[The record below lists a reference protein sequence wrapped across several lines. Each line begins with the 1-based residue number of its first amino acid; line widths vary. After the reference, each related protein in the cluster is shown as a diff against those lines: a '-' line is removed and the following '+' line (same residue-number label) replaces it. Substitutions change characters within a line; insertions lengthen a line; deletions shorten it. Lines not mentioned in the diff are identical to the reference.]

1 MSDFSRNEMTKKSFE
16 LSYGAD
22 GVYLTVHRNPYAAVE
37 EADVLN
43 EIRHK
48 KIRNFNAAII
58 SETVKKAMGKPV
70 RIADKQIEEKVD
82 AVVEVITSPDKMK
95 AYIKIKAPEGGG
107 KPAGLQEI
115 AWQLKQAGIIYGI
128 NEQTV
133 HALVQNPIYDQNIL
147 IAEGMSP
154 INGKNG
160 EITFLVDIHK
170 DRKPIIMEDGS
181 VNYRDLDYIESVH
194 KGQKLCEFS
203 EPTKGIDGRNV
214 VGTLLRAIDG
224 KPAKMIRG
232 RNVYPGKDDLSLFS
246 EIDGQVMYIDGK
258 MSVFATYEVPA
269 DVDNSTGNIN
279 FIGNVSIRGN
289 VLAGFVVDVGGN
301 VEVSGVVEGATIK
314 AGGNIILR
322 RGMTGNAK
330 GMLIAGGDIV
340 AKYIENSTVEAG
352 NDVKAE
358 AIMHSDIKC
367 GNRLE
372 LGGRKGLL
380 VGGVARVGREIQAKV
395 IGSVMA
401 TITTIEVGID
411 PHLRERYKFLRTEVV
426 KLEENSKKA
435 NQAITLLRKLEA
447 AGMLTEEKRE
457 LLDKSVR
464 SKIFFES
471 QLAEYKQEI
480 VELEEKLQQE
490 VKGRVRVENYLYP
503 GSRITIG
510 SASMHVKET
519 MQHCTLYKDGADV
532 RTGAY

>member
-1 MSDFSRNEMTKKSFE
+1 MKDFSQNESNKKSFE
-16 LSYGAD
+16 LSYHTD
-22 GVYLTVHRNPYAAVE
+22 GVYLTVHRNPFSPVV
-37 EADVLN
+37 EADVIN
-43 EIRHK
+43 EIRRK
-48 KIRNFNAAII
+48 KIHNFNAAMI
-58 SETVKKAMGKPV
+58 SDTVRKAMGQPV
-70 RIADKQIEEKVD
+70 KIAEKQEEEKID

-95 AYIKIKAPEGGG
+95 AYIKIKEPEGGG

-147 IAEGMSP
+147 VAEGLAP

-170 DRKPIIMEDGS
+170 ERKPIIMEDGS

-194 KGQKLCEFS
+194 KGQKLCEIS
-203 EPTKGIDGRNV
+203 PPTKGIDGKNV
-214 VGTLLRAIDG
+214 VGTVLRAIDG

-232 RNVYPGKDDLSLFS
+232 RNVYLGEDNLSLYA

-258 MSVFATYEVPA
+258 LSVFATYEVPA

-279 FIGNVSIRGN
+279 FIGNVTIRGN

-301 VEVSGVVEGATIK
+301 VEVAGVVEGATIK

-322 RGMTGNAK
+322 RGMTGNSK
-330 GMLIAGGDIV
+330 GKLIAGGDIV

-352 NDVKAE
+352 NDIKAE
-358 AIMHSDIKC
+358 AIMHTDIKC

-380 VGGVARVGREIQAKV
+380 VGGTAKVGREIHAKV

-401 TITTIEVGID
+401 TVTNIEVGID
-411 PHLRERYKFLRTEVV
+411 PHLRERYKFLRSEVI
-426 KLEENSKKA
+426 KLEENAKKA

-447 AGMLTEEKRE
+447 AGMLTEEKKE
-457 LLDKSVR
+457 ILDKSIR

-480 VELEEKLQQE
+480 AELEEKLQQE

-510 SASMHVKET
+510 AASMHVKET
-519 MQHCTLYKDGADV
+519 LQHCTLYKDGADV
-532 RTGAY
+532 RIGPY